1 MLSPKNRRLG
11 LLIGGVVG
19 MITWC
24 ITFFT
29 HIPRAWAWGVMI
41 GAATAIFVCLVMM
54 IDNIAQAKRL
64 MEAQSR
70 VDKPIAYLAQITL
83 GDGKRTRRGYVF
95 LTPHNMHFFLWIR
108 RPFLEAHFHRLEM
121 KTQICS
127 QFPYAMKIVPEGDV
141 EGFVFF
147 SDSMKH
153 IIETMKQQ
161 GFSVD
166 EVEKDVFVGAPDGE

>member
-1 MLSPKNRRLG
+1 MLTPKNRRIG
-11 LLIGGVVG
+11 LLIGGIMGLASGGVAY
-19 MITWC
+19 
-24 ITFFT
+24 FT
-29 HIPRAWAWGVMI
+29 HTPRFWAWGLML
-41 GAATAIFVCLVMM
+41 GAATTMLVCLFMM
-54 IDNIAQAKRL
+54 LDNIAQAKRL

-95 LTPHNMHFFLWIR
+95 LTPYNMHFFLWIR

-121 KTQICS
+121 KTQVCP
-127 QFPYAMKIVPEGDV
+127 QFPYAMKIVPEGDR

-147 SDSMKH
+147 SDGMKN

-166 EVEKDVFVGAPDGE
+166 EVDTDVFIGTSSRK